1 MFYVKS
7 MILLSLLGSLAALPV
22 NASELSDAKAAYDA
36 AFERYTRL
44 VTTDAGTG
52 DVLQALEDYKQAH
65 IHYMSLRNNSGQQAT
80 SEETASEPASLDTS
94 GIEGIESIDEAETP
108 AATEPST
115 EITTLAAQAKAGNAQ
130 AADTLAIAYQTGYAG
145 QLDPYRAIELLQQA
159 AKAGD
164 ASAMAALADEYDS
177 GLWIKQDK
185 NKANTLRK
193 QAAKQGS
200 RLAEWELA
208 SHE

>member
-1 MFYVKS
+1 MFDIKS
-7 MILLSLLGSLAALPV
+7 MIFLSLLGSIATTPV
-22 NASELSDAKAAYDA
+22 IASELSDAKAAYDA
-36 AFERYTRL
+36 AFERYTKL

-65 IHYMSLRNNSGQQAT
+65 IHYMSLRNNSGQQTTSKPAT
-80 SEETASEPASLDTS
+80 LDTS
-94 GIEGIESIDEAETP
+94 GIEGIESIETTP
-108 AATEPST
+108 DDAPIAAATSASDKLT
-115 EITTLAAQAKAGNAQ
+115 SLTQQAEAGNAQ

-145 QLDPYRAIELLQQA
+145 QNDPYRAIELLQQA

-164 ASAMAALADEYDS
+164 ANAMAALADEYDS